1 MNKNDIEY
9 TSQLNNY
16 LLSVSLRENS
26 ILKELRELTNKA
38 PNSVMQ
44 IPPEQGQF
52 MTFLLNMLNAKKVI
66 DIGTFTGY
74 SALCMSLA
82 LPKNGK
88 LVTCDINSDYVKI
101 GQPFWKAAG
110 MDRIIDSRI
119 EPALDTLSK
128 LLMNNES
135 NTYDFIF
142 VDADKTN
149 YDNYYEQSLKLLR
162 PGGIIAIDNVLL
174 FGSVLDPDLLDAELK
189 NIISIKDIESVK
201 NLNLKIRNDERVD
214 ISMLQIADGLTLVR
228 KR

>member
-1 MNKNDIEY
+1 MNKNDIKY

-110 MDRIIDSRI
+110 MDSIIDSRI